1 MCIYK
6 IYDLGQRYCGE
17 GGSLRLVNGSSNRT
31 GRVEIC
37 RRGCWGTVCDDSW
50 DSYDAT
56 IACQQLGFDT
66 KRGIPTSGAHFGEGS
81 GRPIHLSE
89 VQCQRNDSATR
100 LIRCATDKDG
110 LNDCQHS
117 QDAGVICRG

>member
-1 MCIYK
+1 M
-6 IYDLGQRYCGE
+6 
-17 GGSLRLVNGSSNRT
+17 
-31 GRVEIC
+31 
-37 RRGCWGTVCDDSW
+37 CDDGW

-66 KRGIPTSGAHFGEGS
+66 QRGIPTSGAYFGEGS

-89 VQCQRNDSATR
+89 VQYQRNDSAR
-100 LIRCATDKDG
+100 QLVKCVGDKSA
-110 LNDCQHS
+110 LNDCEHS